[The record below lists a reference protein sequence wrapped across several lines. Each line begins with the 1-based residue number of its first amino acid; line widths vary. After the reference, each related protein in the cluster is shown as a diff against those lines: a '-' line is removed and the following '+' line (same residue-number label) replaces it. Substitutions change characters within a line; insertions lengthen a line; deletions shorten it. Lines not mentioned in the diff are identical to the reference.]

1 MAKRTSID
9 HYRNIG
15 IVAHV
20 DAGKTT
26 VTERILFY
34 TGISH
39 RLGEVHDGTAIMDW
53 MVQEQERGI
62 TITSATTTCFWS
74 GMNQQHLEHRINII
88 DTPGHVDFT
97 IEVERSLRVLDSAVV
112 VFCGVSG
119 VEPQSETVWRQA
131 NKHQVPRIAFVNK
144 MDRVGADYYRTL
156 EQIQAKLQAQP
167 VAIQIPIG
175 AEDGYEGII
184 DLITMQAVYWSDED
198 QGITPLYQAIPDNLQ
213 TTAEKQRELMI
224 EAAAEASEELLENY
238 LEQGTLSEP
247 ELKRGLRLRTLANEI
262 VPTTCGSAFRN
273 KGVQAM
279 LDAIID
285 YLPAPPDVKAI
296 TGQQLDGT
304 EASRVCSNEAPFAAL
319 AFKVVNDAF
328 VGTLTFLRVYSGKL
342 HAGDVAFNP
351 NNKRKER
358 IGRMLQ
364 MHANKR
370 EELQQVQAGD
380 IVAVVGFKDV
390 TTGNTLC
397 DQKQPIILE
406 SIDFPLPVISVAVE
420 PRTSADQDKLTAALA
435 ILAKEDPSFR
445 VTTNAESSQ
454 TIIAGMGELHLDII
468 IDRIKREFGAKANIG
483 QPQVAYRETI
493 RQSVEQEAKFDHYAS
508 GHRQYAHIFV
518 RLEPQSVAIAELT
531 FVNETAASMLPDEFT
546 KAVEISL
553 CEQMGNGVLAG
564 YPMVGVK
571 ATLYNGDY
579 HTVDSNTAAF
589 KIAAAMALRDGA
601 LKADPALLEPIMK
614 VEAVTPEDHMG
625 GVVSDINKRRGV
637 ITSINDIGNSK
648 AIQATVPLAE
658 MFGYATHLRSA
669 TQGRAT
675 YSMEPLGYAE
685 IPSALSATL
694 QNKF

>member
-1 MAKRTSID
+1 MAKKTSIN

-39 RLGEVHDGTAIMDW
+39 KLGEVHDGTAVMDW
-53 MVQEQERGI
+53 MAQEQERGI

-74 GMNQQHLEHRINII
+74 GMHQQHPEHRINII

-131 NKHQVPRIAFVNK
+131 NKHQVPRIAFINK
-144 MDRVGADYYRTL
+144 MDRIGADYHRTL
-156 EQIQAKLQAQP
+156 RQIQDRLQARP

-175 AEDGYEGII
+175 TEGGYKGII
-184 DLITMQAVYWSDED
+184 DLVKMRAVYWSDED
-198 QGITPLYQAIPDNLQ
+198 QGITPLYQAIPDDLQ
-213 TTAEKQRELMI
+213 TTAEQQRELMI
-224 EAAAEASEELLENY
+224 EAAAEASEELLESY
-238 LEQGTLSEP
+238 LEQGTLNES

-262 VPTTCGSAFRN
+262 VPAICGSAFRN

-296 TGQQLDGT
+296 TGQQPNGT
-304 EASRVCSNEAPFAAL
+304 EASRACSNEAPFAAL

-342 HAGDVAFNP
+342 RTGDITFNP

-358 IGRMLQ
+358 ISRMLQ

-380 IVAVVGFKDV
+380 IVAVAGFKDV

-397 DQKQPIILE
+397 DQKHPITLE
-406 SIDFPLPVISVAVE
+406 SIDCPLPVISVAVE
-420 PRTSADQDKLTAALA
+420 PQSSADQNKLTAALA
-435 ILAKEDPSFR
+435 ILVKEDPSFR
-445 VTTNAESSQ
+445 VTTSAESSQ

-468 IDRIKREFGAKANIG
+468 VDRIKREFGAKANIG
-483 QPQVAYRETI
+483 KPQVAYRETI
-493 RQSVEQEAKFDHYAS
+493 RQNVEQEIKFNHQAS
-508 GHRQYAHIFV
+508 GHNQYAHIFV
-518 RLEPQSVAIAELT
+518 RLESQSVELAELT
-531 FVNETAASMLPDEFT
+531 FMNEMATGMLPDEFAR
-546 KAVEISL
+546 AVETSL
-553 CEQMGNGVLAG
+553 GEQMSNGVLAG
-564 YPMVGVK
+564 YPMVGMK
-571 ATLYNGDY
+571 ATLYDGDY
-579 HTVDSNTAAF
+579 HEVDSNTAAF
-589 KIAAAMALRDGA
+589 KIAAAMAFREGA
-601 LKADPALLEPIMK
+601 LKAGPVLLEPIMK
-614 VEAVTPEDHMG
+614 VEAVTPENYMG
-625 GVVSDINKRRGV
+625 DVVSDINKRRGV
-637 ITSINDIGNSK
+637 ITGINDIGDGK

-675 YSMEPLGYAE
+675 YSMEPLHYAE
-685 IPSALSATL
+685 TPASLSATL